1 MPQPILS
8 LDSSVRVVRILYAVI
23 LYSMLLF
30 ILMAERFLHYEP
42 HDVHLI
48 WMVFLVTSLMVIG
61 VAVFFRLKTLQ
72 PAAETLQTIPD
83 DRTAASRWRFG
94 NILSF
99 ALAESLLLFGFAL
112 RFLGGT
118 TWQSVPFYV
127 VGIALM
133 LVWRPR
139 RP

>member
-1 MPQPILS
+1 
-8 LDSSVRVVRILYAVI
+8 
-23 LYSMLLF
+23 
-30 ILMAERFLHYEP
+30 
-42 HDVHLI
+42 
-48 WMVFLVTSLMVIG
+48 MVFLVTSLMVIA

-83 DRTAASRWRFG
+83 DRAAASRWRFG

-99 ALAESLLLFGFAL
+99 VLAESLLLFGFEL

-118 TWQSVPFYV
+118 TSWQSVPFYV